1 MALTSAQSEPD
12 FRTLFESAPG
22 PFLVLDPGFC
32 IVAMSDAYLAATMT
46 KREEILGRD
55 VFDAFPDNPDDSA
68 ATGVANLRASLEQV
82 RQSGAPDTM
91 AVQKYDVRRP
101 ADEGGGF
108 EVRYWSPENTP
119 VLDPH
124 GQLIYIIHRVED
136 VTEFV
141 RLEEQE
147 AEQEAVKTRLR
158 ERAQRIEAE
167 VLRRSAE
174 LQEANKQLLAASEVK
189 NGFLS
194 RMSHELRTPLNS
206 ILGFGQL
213 LELDELRPKQR
224 ERVTHILRAGRHLLE
239 LINEVLDIS
248 RIESGNVT
256 FSLEP
261 VHVDQ
266 SLRDVLDLIAPFA
279 AKRNISL
286 KGPPPEDADR
296 FVRADN
302 QRLRQV
308 LLNLLSNAVKYN
320 REGGAVTVT
329 LETVGSDW
337 ILILVTDTGKGIPEE
352 QMTKLFS
359 PFERLGAEQSSIE
372 GTGLGLALSK
382 LLVEGMG
389 GTLGV
394 ESQPWIGA
402 TFIVKL
408 ALTEAPVEVVGALEE
423 PRIAISN
430 GSPGKVRTI
439 LYIEDNLANCKLV
452 EQVFAD
458 RSDMKLLTAM
468 DGKLGL
474 ALAREENPDL
484 VLVDLHL
491 PGLLG
496 EEVVEQ
502 LKGDPETRDIPVV
515 VVSADAT
522 EATARR
528 LLSSG
533 AAAYLSKPLVFQ
545 HFLAV
550 VEEALTEKVG
560 A

>member
-1 MALTSAQSEPD
+1 
-12 FRTLFESAPG
+12 
-22 PFLVLDPGFC
+22 
-32 IVAMSDAYLAATMT
+32 MT

-55 VFDAFPDNPDDSA
+55 VFDVFPDNSDDPT
-68 ATGVANLRASLEQV
+68 ATGAVNLRASLEKV
-82 RQSGAPDTM
+82 RHSCAADTM

-108 EVRYWSPENTP
+108 EIRYWTPSNTP
-119 VLDPH
+119 VLDRH
-124 GQLIYIIHRVED
+124 GRLIYIISRAED
-136 VTEFV
+136 VTEFA

-147 AEQEAVKTRLR
+147 AEQEAAKTQLR
-158 ERAQRIEAE
+158 ERTQRIEAE

-174 LQEANKQLLAASEVK
+174 LQEANQQLRAASDVK

-224 ERVTHILRAGRHLLE
+224 ESVTHILRAGRHLLE

-261 VHVDQ
+261 IHVEQ

-279 AKRNISL
+279 ANRNISL
-286 KGPPPEDADR
+286 EGPQLEHADK
-296 FVRADN
+296 FVLADN

-308 LLNLLSNAVKYN
+308 LLNLLSNAIKYN
-320 REGGAVTVT
+320 HEGGAVTVK

-394 ESQPWIGA
+394 ESQPWIGT
-402 TFIVKL
+402 TFTVKL
-408 ALTEAPVEVVGALEE
+408 ALTEAPLEAIGTLGG
-423 PRIAISN
+423 PRITVSHR
-430 GSPGKVRTI
+430 SPGSVSTI
-439 LYIEDNLANCKLV
+439 LCIEDNLANYKLV

-458 RSDMKLLTAM
+458 RSDVKLLKAM
-468 DGKLGL
+468 DGRVGL
-474 ALAREENPDL
+474 ERAQQDHPDL
-484 VLVDLHL
+484 VLLDLHL

-496 EEVVEQ
+496 EEVLEQ
-502 LKGDPETRDIPVV
+502 LKCDSTTRDIPVV
-515 VVSADAT
+515 VVSAHAT

-533 AAAYLSKPLVFQ
+533 AAAYLTKPLDIQ
-545 HFLAV
+545 HFVAV
-550 VEEALTEKVG
+550 VEKALSEKVD